1 MSQQSE
7 WENLKE
13 RENQEAIDRQFY
25 DEEEPYGPDNE
36 LPGMWENADFM
47 GGAVSAHGQQM
58 SYDENREGHNFVGV

>member
-47 GGAVSAHGQQM
+47 GGAVSARL
-58 SYDENREGHNFVGV
+58 D